1 MKGIFLAFASAVF
14 AYAIFLVA
22 IRNMFPDGIVFYQGV
37 AICLF
42 VSLAICFIM
51 FLVKLPATENM
62 LVSVA
67 IFFMLYSV
75 NITFPALLDRSIS
88 YYIIGIT
95 AKDGSADI
103 DRYRQGFYNG
113 FVVNNKA
120 IEKRLNEQIATGN
133 ITCNDGVCYLTS
145 KGKALYR
152 VNLFLA
158 TLLKLD
164 TRYVD
169 PVNY

>member
-1 MKGIFLAFASAVF
+1 MKYIFAAFVLSVF
-14 AYAIFLVA
+14 IYVIMLVL
-22 IRNMFPDGIVFYQGV
+22 IRNLHPDGIVFYQGI
-37 AICLF
+37 AISLI
-42 VSLAICFIM
+42 VSLGLCFIM
-51 FLVKLPATENM
+51 FLLKIPSTQNVLG
-62 LVSVA
+62 SVG
-67 IFFMLYSV
+67 IFFMLYSI

-95 AKDGSADI
+95 AKDGRADV
-103 DRYRQGFYNG
+103 DRYRTGFYKG
-113 FVVNNKA
+113 FVVNNQA
-120 IEKRLNEQIATGN
+120 IEKRLKEQIATGN
-133 ITCNDGVCYLTS
+133 ITCNDGECCLTS
-145 KGKALYR
+145 KGKVLYR